1 MKTSAVLI
9 TVVVAL
15 HVVAL
20 GSLFFIQGC
29 GTTRTTSGASAP
41 SASAPVMPPLEKE
54 PLAQPPAM
62 LPTVK
67 PLTVATPKVE
77 TTEYIVRAGDTLSG
91 IAHQYKLSVSE
102 LSALNKISDPGK
114 LRVGQKLLLP
124 GIVKIKPAA
133 AKPETTKKAAAPTEA
148 KAVVLGVGGEYVVQS
163 GDSLGKI
170 AKKTGT
176 TVAGLREANKLH
188 GDKIL
193 IGQKLVIP
201 KTAATPAPAVV
212 VPASAPVAASVVP
225 ADAVLP
231 DNMAASES
239 EAPVVVVEAAQPVVS
254 VPEGSGIIH
263 TVQPGDDLNSIAKLY
278 AVTVDEIVVLNQLG
292 ASPTVKAGQRL
303 KIP

>member
-41 SASAPVMPPLEKE
+41 SVSAPVMPPLEKE

-62 LPTVK
+62 LPAAK
-67 PLTVATPKVE
+67 PLPVATPKVE

-133 AKPETTKKAAAPTEA
+133 AKPETTKKAATPTEA
-148 KAVVLGVGGEYVVQS
+148 KAVVLGAGGEYVVQS

-201 KTAATPAPAVV
+201 KTAAAPVPAP
-212 VPASAPVAASVVP
+212 APVAAPVVP
-225 ADAVLP
+225 ADAVP
-231 DNMAASES
+231 PENMAANES
-239 EAPVVVVEAAQPVVS
+239 EAPVVVTEAAQPVVS
-254 VPEGSGIIH
+254 VPTGSGIIH

-292 ASPTVKAGQRL
+292 ANPTVKAGQRL
-303 KIP
+303 QIP